1 MPLILGAQSAVSTG
15 YSIDNSCRFNSASSA
30 QLKRTAG
37 TATDPEKYTFS
48 CWVKRGSFPAT
59 NMQLIACEPN
69 ASEREW
75 LFFVDTNQWL
85 KYMGHISPTASKNI
99 ITTQRFRDVAA
110 WCHVVLI
117 FDSAQA
123 VAANRTKLYVNG
135 TQITNL
141 AGDSSTAAYV
151 IQNADSPLNTSGNV
165 FCVGANWNYHSGG
178 YAEGFYNGYMA
189 EVFFCDGQ
197 ALTPSSF
204 GEFNEDSP
212 TIWQPID
219 CSGDLTFGDN
229 GFYLNFSDSADL
241 GADSSGNSNDFALTN
256 IAAVDQCEDSPTNN
270 FTTLNPLNVPASN
283 APTFS
288 EGATYVVTPN
298 AASSYFGGTTTLGL
312 SSGKWYWETYSVSA
326 LAAAVVG
333 VYTNPG
339 DAAYNSRQP
348 GYSTYDWAYEYDGTI
363 ISNNVD
369 QDTGMGSW
377 SSGDYI
383 GTYLDLDNNKIYW
396 ALNGTII
403 NSGTGWDIT
412 AAASTTHGF
421 YYPGCADQETTAST
435 FAFNFGNGS
444 FGNINLTG
452 TVYADNDGY
461 GIFKYSPN
469 DGGSASFD
477 SAAKNFMAICTK
489 NLGKYGG

>member
-1 MPLILGAQSAVSTG
+1 MPLILGAQSAVATG
-15 YSIDNSCRFNSASSA
+15 FNVENSCRFNDGDDAY
-30 QLKRTAG
+30 LTRTFG
-37 TATDPEKYTFS
+37 TPTNGKIWTYS
-48 CWVKRGSFPAT
+48 CWVKTSDISDTAPNSVRDLLGARIDSNNYSDLAFLSDERWMYILDYHTGAGGAYGKSIDVRT
-59 NMQLIACEPN
+59 LNYYRDCGAWMHMVWAC
-69 ASEREW
+69 
-75 LFFVDTNQWL
+75 D
-85 KYMGHISPTASKNI
+85 
-99 ITTQRFRDVAA
+99 TTQ
-110 WCHVVLI
+110 
-117 FDSAQA
+117 A
-123 VAANRTKLYVNG
+123 VETNRMKFYVNG
-135 TQITNL
+135 TQVTTLSANRYMDQDEEL
-141 AGDSSTAAYV
+141 TVNKNTANCDVGRAGA
-151 IQNADSPLNTSGNV
+151 
-165 FCVGANWNYHSGG
+165 G
-178 YAEGFYNGYMA
+178 YYYFDGYMA
-189 EVFFCDGQ
+189 EVAFIDGTQ
-197 ALTPSSF
+197 YAASDF

-219 CSGDLTFGDN
+219 FAEDVTFGDN
-229 GFYLNFSDSADL
+229 GFYLDFKDSADL
-241 GADSSGNSNDFALTN
+241 GKDVSGEGNDLTPTN

-270 FTTLNPLNVPASN
+270 FTTLNYLNMPPSDP
-283 APTFS
+283 PTFS
-288 EGATYVVTPN
+288 QGLTYVVTPN
-298 AASSYFGGTTTLGL
+298 ASSKYFGGTTTMGL

-333 VYTNPG
+333 VYTDPN
-339 DAAYNSRQP
+339 DAALNSRQP

-421 YYPGCADQETTAST
+421 YYPGCADQETTSST

-444 FGNINLTG
+444 FGAINLTG